1 MYNQI
6 ILTPVNA
13 EFPSKTNNEEDSG
26 RKYTWS
32 PVSNHMA
39 ADTDAPLY
47 RGSPPEYARVS

>member
-13 EFPSKTNNEEDSG
+13 EFISKLNEGENG

-32 PVSNHMA
+32 PVSNHVA
-39 ADTDAPLY
+39 ADTDAPLLC
-47 RGSPPEYARVS
+47 GLVPEYAIVSC